1 MLNGGNAGA
10 VVAVCEEGV
19 DVAADA
25 KDGNGD
31 VDGAELAGCVVEV
44 DVGGKL
50 NVGAAVVAAG
60 VAVLLDVG

>member
-1 MLNGGNAGA
+1 M
-10 VVAVCEEGV
+10 VAACEEGV
-19 DVAADA
+19 DVAPDA

-31 VDGAELAGCVVEV
+31 VGGAELAGCVVEV

-50 NVGAAVVAAG
+50 NVGAAVVAGG